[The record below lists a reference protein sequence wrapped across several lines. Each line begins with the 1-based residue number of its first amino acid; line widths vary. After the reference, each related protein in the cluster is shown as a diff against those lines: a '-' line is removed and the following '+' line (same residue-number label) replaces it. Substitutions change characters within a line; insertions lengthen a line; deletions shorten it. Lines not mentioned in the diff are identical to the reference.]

1 MNKRM
6 YQRAGMA
13 KLGTQGRALFA
24 PTAKL
29 KPYKSLGTDG
39 TCLMVPSGLPGITV
53 RPFIFGRL

>member
-1 MNKRM
+1 
-6 YQRAGMA
+6 MA

-39 TCLMVPSGLPGITV
+39 TCPTVPSGLPGITV